1 MVGLTLLPVTG
12 VPEVHTDDDLADL
25 LLTAL
30 ASSGLELV
38 DGDVLVVSSKVVSK
52 SLGLW
57 ADGADHTA
65 AVAAQTVRVVAE
77 RRAGDRVTQVVQ
89 AVAGP
94 VMAAAGVDASNTG
107 GRDDVLVLP
116 ADPDAEA
123 DRLRLTLL
131 AATGLQ
137 RLGVVL
143 SDTAGRPWRAGQ
155 TDFALGASG
164 LEVLDDLRGGVD
176 ADGRP
181 LHVTAR
187 AVADE
192 LAAAADLVK
201 GKTDAVPATVVRGS
215 RWASADAG
223 PGARALL
230 RHGPT
235 DWFGLGSV
243 EAVRSALGTA
253 PGTAASLEDGIP
265 SVAPEPV
272 ADRLGR
278 AVAVA
283 LRGASEAGVD
293 VGSRGGAGS
302 GAATAADTHELRV
315 SAPSGYE
322 LGVAVAR
329 LQVAL
334 WGESLHAEAPAEVD
348 GLEATLTVTERRWT

>member
-12 VPEVHTDDDLADL
+12 VPEVSTHDDLATL
-25 LLTAL
+25 LLDAL
-30 ASSGLELV
+30 RGSGVALL

-57 ADGADHTA
+57 ADGADHSA

-77 RRAGDRVTQVVQ
+77 RRTGDRVTRVVQ

-107 GRDDVLVLP
+107 GRDDVLLLP
-116 ADPDAEA
+116 VDPDAEA
-123 DRLRLTLL
+123 RRLRLELL

-143 SDTAGRPWRAGQ
+143 SDTSGRPWRAGQ

-164 LEVLDDLRGGVD
+164 LAVLDDLRGGQD
-176 ADGRP
+176 ADGRA

-201 GKTDAVPATVVRGS
+201 GKADRVPAAVVRGS
-215 RWASADAG
+215 QWASSDEG
-223 PGARALL
+223 TGARALL

-235 DWFGLGSV
+235 DWFGLGSA
-243 EAVRSALGTA
+243 EAVRASLGTA
-253 PGTAASLEDGIP
+253 PGTDAAFEDGIP
-265 SVAPEPV
+265 SVAPEPDG
-272 ADRLGR
+272 DRLGR
-278 AVAVA
+278 AIAVA
-283 LRGASEAGVD
+283 LRGAPGAGVD
-293 VGSRGGAGS
+293 ASARP
-302 GAATAADTHELRV
+302 GAAGGTELRV

-348 GLEATLTVTERRWT
+348 GLEATLTVTERHWT